1 MHPRILPFTFADLLP
16 AGNYELH
23 GQLLKIFPLI
33 GSGPFST
40 RYENISNAFYV
51 KFVIDP
57 DTGRVSVSTLDFRM
71 RVGRLEVN
79 FDGLGGNKIAS
90 GFANT
95 VLNMF
100 ATALFAAFEPQMRKE
115 VNTLLRRQINLS
127 LKVLKNLRKLC
138 NVLLK
143 IV

>member
-1 MHPRILPFTFADLLP
+1 MPFTFADLLP